1 MGNRALI
8 VPKDN
13 ERIGVYL
20 HWNGGINSV
29 TALLKYCELKGYR
42 SFGGKNGDSYGIA
55 RFTQVVGNFFGGGLS
70 LGIVSVQPPITKEFA
85 ANYDNGVYIIDGWE
99 ISRRITS
106 RYYND
111 NYNVDEMLLDIDA
124 AQPEEEQLGKTFIT
138 AEVVDA
144 SELQIGDKVAIL
156 DTENHSRICEV
167 VSLKWDRIH
176 MLDSPVINYLNDGSP
191 ENPNNILS
199 GNVRRVKE
207 ENA

>member
-8 VPKDN
+8 VPKGN

-20 HWNGGINSV
+20 HWNGGVNSV

-42 SFGGKNGDSYGIA
+42 NFGGKNMDGYGIA
-55 RFTQVVGNFFGGGLS
+55 RFTQVVGNFLGGGLS
-70 LGIVSVQPPITKEFA
+70 LGIEAIHEPLTKEYA
-85 ANYDNGVYIIDGWE
+85 DNYDNGIYIIDGWE

-111 NYNVDEMLLDIDA
+111 NYDVDQMLLDIDS
-124 AQPEEEQLGKTFIT
+124 AQPEEERLGKAFIT
-138 AEVVDA
+138 AEEVDA

-167 VSLKWDRIH
+167 VSFKWDGYH
-176 MLDSPVINYLNDGSP
+176 MLNKPVINYLNEGSP
-191 ENPNNILS
+191 DNPNNVLS
-199 GNVRRVKE
+199 GKVRRVKE
-207 ENA
+207 ES